1 MISDW
6 MNLFRSSLHDPDL
19 LFIPNQ
25 YPHFQIH
32 QTGISYREARMEVEF
47 ENQRFLDFK
56 LLVSQGCACT
66 SPCYSPLKMRQA
78 LADPVVFRGEGRD
91 ENRRIVLIG
100 FFLGDGWLKQKG
112 VANPGGGG
120 GCGSLP
126 DHPECDKIT
135 VVTSRC
141 FSGEITWRSSRL
153 GINHRHLIS
162 GNTTCQHRR
171 TLWSMAS
178 FSLTVLYILSLKLPE
193 LQLELK
199 DGSKRFQQ
207 FWVVKPSFL
216 HYVLCFVDVNENVTR
231 L

>member
-32 QTGISYREARMEVEF
+32 QTGLSYREARMEVEF

-100 FFLGDGWLKQKG
+100 FLLGGW
-112 VANPGGGG
+112 VAEAKRGSEPGGWGRVWQFTWPSRMWQDN
-120 GCGSLP
+120 CGDKPLLQWRNNMEIISL
-126 DHPECDKIT
+126 
-135 VVTSRC
+135 
-141 FSGEITWRSSRL
+141 
-153 GINHRHLIS
+153 
-162 GNTTCQHRR
+162 GNKPPTPHIRKHN
-171 TLWSMAS
+171 
-178 FSLTVLYILSLKLPE
+178 LS
-193 LQLELK
+193 
-199 DGSKRFQQ
+199 
-207 FWVVKPSFL
+207 
-216 HYVLCFVDVNENVTR
+216 T
-231 L
+231 